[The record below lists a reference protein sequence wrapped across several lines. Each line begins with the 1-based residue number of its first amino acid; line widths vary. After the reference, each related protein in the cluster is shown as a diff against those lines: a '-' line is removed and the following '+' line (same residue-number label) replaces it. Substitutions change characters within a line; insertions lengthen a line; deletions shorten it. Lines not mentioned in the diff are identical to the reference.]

1 MKKAYIHTFGCQ
13 MNEYDS
19 SMMLASLETI
29 GYGKAESL
37 EEADCIIVNTC
48 SVRDKADQKVYSL
61 LGRLKKYKR
70 KKGAI
75 IALAGCLAQ
84 QIGYSVFTRVPYLDI
99 LIGTHKL
106 DKLPDLIKLVEG
118 GENRLVELD
127 MCDTRPP
134 IMRDQFLEEGK
145 IKAFVTI
152 MQGCD
157 NFCTYC
163 IVPLVRGREFSRPQ
177 EEIIREIKILASR
190 GIKEITL
197 LGQNVNSYGKGRG
210 ESTFPKLLSQVSA
223 IEGIERIRFVTSH
236 PKDFSDKLIET
247 LARGNKV
254 CPHVHLPAQSG
265 SDSILNRMG
274 RGYSRGHY
282 LSLIENLKESVPQVS
297 ISSDFIVGFPG
308 EREGDFQD
316 TLSLIEE
323 VEFDNSFSF
332 MFSPRPGTPAAS
344 MDGQVTLRVR
354 RERLKELQDLQKKI
368 TSGNYRK
375 YLGGVWEV
383 LVEGK
388 SKTDDNKV
396 TGRTRSNVVVN
407 FTSEN
412 AERGRIVP
420 VFIEE
425 SFANSLSGKE
435 NNGGSS

>member
-19 SMMLASLETI
+19 SMILASLETI

-61 LGRLKKYKR
+61 LGRLKQYKR
-70 KKGAI
+70 NKGAI

-84 QIGYSVFTRVPYLDI
+84 QIGNSVFKRVPYVDI
-99 LIGTHKL
+99 LIGTHNL
-106 DKLPDLIKLVEG
+106 EKLPDLIRLVEV
-118 GENRLVELD
+118 GESRLVELD
-127 MCDTRPP
+127 MCDTRPS

-152 MQGCD
+152 MQGCN

-177 EEIIREIKILASR
+177 AEIIREIRTLASR

-197 LGQNVNSYGKGRG
+197 LGQNVNTYGKGRG
-210 ESTFPKLLSQVSA
+210 DSTFPKLLSKVSA
-223 IEGIERIRFVTSH
+223 IDGIERIRFVTSH
-236 PKDFSDKLIET
+236 PKDFSDELIET

-265 SDSILNRMG
+265 SDSVLNRMG
-274 RGYSRGHY
+274 RGYTRRNY
-282 LSLIENLKESVPQVS
+282 LSLIETLKESVPQVS

-308 EREGDFQD
+308 ERERDFQD
-316 TLSLIEE
+316 TLSLIED
-323 VEFDNSFSF
+323 VAFDNSFSF
-332 MFSPRPGTPAAS
+332 MFSPRPETPAAS
-344 MDGQVTLRVR
+344 MDGQITLRVR
-354 RERLKELQDLQKKI
+354 KKRLKELQALQKKI
-368 TSGNYRK
+368 TIRNYRK

-396 TGRTRSNVVVN
+396 TGRTRGNVVVN
-407 FTSEN
+407 FTSERV
-412 AERGRIVP
+412 ERGRIVP

-425 SFANSLSGKE
+425 SFTNSLSGKE